1 MNKNKKII
9 IALITIVAIVAVIST
24 FVLALFTAREGDK
37 ATIKL
42 SNLDVV
48 LKEDWPEPDDVPETG
63 IDRHSKDVWGES
75 LADKKAYVRLRFIP
89 VVEYLYEDFDEDG
102 DMISEWRTAPI
113 SQNVINLTVETN
125 DNFVKDGDYYYYK
138 KILNSH
144 ETTEKMNIA
153 WQIIEIPSTLEGY
166 KIRTDV
172 RVILEYSQVE
182 NEVWK
187 DVFKIDQLP
196 DGVEK

>member
-1 MNKNKKII
+1 MSKNKKII
-9 IALITIVAIVAVIST
+9 IVLITIVAIVAVIST

-37 ATIKL
+37 AKIKL
-42 SNLDVV
+42 SNLDIV
-48 LKEDWPEPDDVPETG
+48 LKEDWPEEDIPETG
-63 IDRHSKDVWGES
+63 LDKHSKKVWGES
-75 LADKKAYVRLRFIP
+75 IADKKAYVRFRFIP
-89 VVEYLYEDFDEDG
+89 VVEYLYENFDEDG
-102 DMISEWRTAPI
+102 EMISEWRTAPI
-113 SQNVINLTVETN
+113 SQDVINLTIEKN

-138 KILNSH
+138 KILNPH
-144 ETTEKMNIA
+144 ETTEEINMA
-153 WQIIEIPSTLEGY
+153 WQIIEIPATLEGY

-196 DGVEK
+196 DGVER